1 MATVIIPG
9 SVGGE
14 GQADVGS
21 FAQGVLGGIG
31 SANLDV
37 ELGATV
43 AAADDDGLADETT
56 EGFEDLLAEL
66 LQDGDEL

>member
-1 MATVIIPG
+1 M
-9 SVGGE
+9 
-14 GQADVGS
+14 
-21 FAQGVLGGIG
+21 LGGIG